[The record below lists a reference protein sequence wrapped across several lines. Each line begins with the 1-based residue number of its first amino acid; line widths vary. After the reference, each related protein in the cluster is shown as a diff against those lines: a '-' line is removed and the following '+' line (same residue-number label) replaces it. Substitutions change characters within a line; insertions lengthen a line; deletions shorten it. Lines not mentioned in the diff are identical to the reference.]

1 MAVKT
6 WPMKSRRIIKT
17 VTVACLVLLGSA
29 WADSVWVGQFS
40 QGDLSGWQPRLFAG
54 STEYRIASLQGEQA
68 LQAQSRQAASGL
80 VKKVRI
86 DLQKTPWLIWRWRID
101 QRLPAADETSKQGD
115 DYAARLYVVV
125 DGGLFFWNTRALNY
139 VWSNTQ
145 ATGAS
150 WPNAF
155 AGSNAM
161 MLALRS
167 QADDTG
173 TWVEERR
180 NVREDL
186 QRLFGEDIRYIDA
199 IALMTDTD
207 NNGGQ
212 ASSWYGDIRF
222 ASE

>member
-1 MAVKT
+1 
-6 WPMKSRRIIKT
+6 MKSRRITK
-17 VTVACLVLLGSA
+17 ARWLCLCVITFAASA
-29 WADSVWVGQFS
+29 WADSIGVGRFS
-40 QGDLSGWQPRLFAG
+40 QADVSGWQPKQFAG
-54 STEYRIASLQGEQA
+54 HTQYRLVTIDGVSA
-68 LQAQSRQAASGL
+68 LRADSQQAASGL

-86 DLQKTPWLIWRWRID
+86 DLHKTPWLTWRWRID
-101 QRLPAADETSKQGD
+101 NRLPAADETTKQGD

-139 VWSNTQ
+139 VWANSST
-145 ATGAS
+145 AGMS

-186 QRLFGEDIRYIDA
+186 RQALGEDIRYIDA
-199 IALMTDTD
+199 VAIMTDTD
-207 NNGGQ
+207 NNGG
-212 ASSWYGDIRF
+212 AVTSWYGDIRF
-222 ASE
+222 TAE